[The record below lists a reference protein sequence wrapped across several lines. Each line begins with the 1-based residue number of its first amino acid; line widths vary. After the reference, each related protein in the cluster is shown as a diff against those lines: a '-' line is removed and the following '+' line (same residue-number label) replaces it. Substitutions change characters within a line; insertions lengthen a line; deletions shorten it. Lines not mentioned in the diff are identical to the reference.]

1 MPILMDYTRD
11 RLRLPVS
18 AITLL
23 IFSMASQVTHAEEKP
38 STLAIKDTSK
48 FAENKTGF
56 KAGSFILAPI
66 PIKSPSI
73 GAGLALAGAYLFK
86 TDKTSDQSFIGATG
100 FRTDNG
106 SKGYG
111 LAGSLSWA
119 DNRWTVSA
127 LAGDVDVV
135 YDFYIPNTGGQTVS
149 LEQDGRLLNLE
160 GNYGVTE
167 HFFVGLDLR
176 YLKTSIQFSS
186 PILTPANDSDLEIIS
201 FGPSIEWD
209 YRDDTIYPTSGFHV
223 TVDSLHSVV
232 LNGPDREYHKSVVK
246 YDNYFSVFEK
256 SVVAT
261 RFTACEASDQTP
273 FFELCS
279 IGGTDNFRGFPF
291 GELLDQNMLSGQIEF
306 RSRLGKRFG
315 YAIFAGV
322 GGVANGFGSLNSDAI
337 DSAGGAGLRYRLS
350 KGVPLDFAFDVA
362 FSSTG
367 TTTSYITIGQR
378 F

>member
-1 MPILMDYTRD
+1 M
-11 RLRLPVS
+11 RLSICTLAVLLS
-18 AITLL
+18 A
-23 IFSMASQVTHAEEKP
+23 VTAQATQAEEKP
-38 STLAIKDTSK
+38 STLAIKDTSQ

-73 GAGLALAGAYLFK
+73 GAGLALASAYLFK
-86 TDKTSDQSFIGATG
+86 TDKGSDQSFIGLTG

-111 LAGSLSWA
+111 LAGALSWG
-119 DNRWTVSA
+119 DNRWSVSA

-135 YDFYIPNTGGQTVS
+135 YDFYIPNTGGRTVS
-149 LEQDGRLLNLE
+149 LNQDGRLLNSK
-160 GNYGVTE
+160 GSYGVTD
-167 HFFVGLDLR
+167 HFFLGLDLR
-176 YLKTSIQFSS
+176 YLKTSIQFAS
-186 PILTPANDSDLEIIS
+186 PILTPANDRNLEITS
-201 FGPSIEWD
+201 FGPTIEWD
-209 YRDDTIYPTSGFHV
+209 HRNDTIYPTSGFHV
-223 TVDSLHSVV
+223 AIDSLHSVV
-232 LNGPDREYHKSVVK
+232 LNGAEREYHKSVIK

-261 RFTACEASDQTP
+261 RLTACEASDRTP

-291 GELLDQNMLSGQIEF
+291 GELLDQNLLSGQIEF
-306 RSRLGKRFG
+306 RSRMGKRFG
-315 YAIFAGV
+315 YTVFAGI

-337 DSAGGAGLRYRLS
+337 ESAGGIGLRYRLS

-362 FSSTG
+362 YNSKG
-367 TTTSYITIGQR
+367 EATSYITIGQR